1 MRRALALG
9 MTSARMSKSPSSGAR
24 TFWMTDFAEN
34 FIVLLDTVIGQR
46 LPGSLASCK
55 TAAVSKDGGHEHVDA
70 SFFQKIVEHSF
81 DTLVHERARA
91 ELDGDEFFLGCRCCG
106 SRPVG

>member
-34 FIVLLDTVIGQR
+34 SGW
-46 LPGSLASCK
+46 SLASCK

-91 ELDGDEFFLGCRCCG
+91 DLDGDEFFIGCRSCG